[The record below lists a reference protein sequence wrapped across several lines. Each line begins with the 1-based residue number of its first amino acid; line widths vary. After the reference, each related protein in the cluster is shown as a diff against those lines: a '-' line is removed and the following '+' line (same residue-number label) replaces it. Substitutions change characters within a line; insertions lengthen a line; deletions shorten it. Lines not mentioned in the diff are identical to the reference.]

1 MYNTL
6 IIDTALPQLSLALVC
21 KNGDIK
27 TIELEEE
34 FKHAKVITLEI
45 EKLVKSCNIL
55 VSDLNF
61 IAINEGPGSFTGLRV
76 GSSIAK
82 GLCFGLK
89 IPLITIKGMEAIA
102 MSIYKENKE
111 GFSDIFVL
119 IDARRENYFFTQV
132 SKGEIKIPIRF
143 DANQNIQKRIAGSKK
158 PLVIISNDKSKIK
171 LSAKFMIAEVKNKI
185 ALKDFAELSS
195 FEPNYYL
202 NNYQKK

>member
-45 EKLVKSCNIL
+45 EKLVQSCNIH

-143 DANQNIQKRIAGSKK
+143 DANQNIQQRIAGSKK
-158 PLVIISNDKSKIK
+158 PLVIMSNDKSKIK